1 MSLQQYVRQVKP
13 RNETYTPPIDK
24 IQKYFDESVEKLPQD
39 KEIDVDSLVSA
50 EKSAVSTQM
59 YEAAGVIVGMEGLEL
74 TGEKLT
80 NVMSHKQFSPIA
92 KKWIEDFLKTHP
104 NKEALDA
111 FLNWV
116 VLIGGAVADVH
127 NGVFKDFIHK
137 TVDKEYKGNAPIT
150 FEVPT
155 GEKDNTADV
164 VFITN
169 GTRQGVFNAFSTI
182 SKLSDKDQSSRVK
195 TTKKGLVTLLDEK
208 GKEIVSYYQISLKK
222 TFVKARVGRATTFI
236 NKNYLGGISAGS
248 PTQARDYVQQAAK
261 SDLNASYDYNQGEMV
276 EGFFGDAFSK
286 FKDVVSGGFK
296 NFVGWAK
303 KKYTK
308 VAQILVGLSV
318 KLSNQKIKRNRGMK
332 SISNILNM
340 TQLNE
345 SSLTSFLGEKK
356 SPDIEVTKKLLT
368 EFKTL
373 SKFVKNDEINKLHKE
388 NMTLLNSLNAKFA
401 VPGRKVS
408 PILMLPNE
416 NAGIVDMVSIG
427 NELNKVLKSKLGD
440 IITKADIYVA
450 LKVGMNYSA
459 NTAIF
464 GILKSIE
471 RNELEYKNLSQALFA
486 FSAEIESEAKFGNTS
501 LPLVIVYGG
510 EDKKAIV
517 LGTRSDYK
525 QDKTIELSQTG
536 MEVNNFPVAIF
547 SVQKAKAGK
556 TEQLYNV
563 IKIKMVSD
571 FKEVNGKPEPIYLM
585 FELIADQ
592 SRSFTL
598 KIEGN
603 KYEDKAKAMS

>member
-1 MSLQQYVRQVKP
+1 MSNLNQYIRQLHP
-13 RNETYTPPIDK
+13 RAELYVDHVDR
-24 IQKYFDESVEKLPQD
+24 IQDLLVESVAKLPQD
-39 KEIDVDSLVSA
+39 KEIDVDSLVQA
-50 EKSAVSTQM
+50 EKSTVATQL
-59 YEAAGVIVGMEGLEL
+59 YEAAGVIVGMEGSKL
-74 TGEKLT
+74 TSANLT
-80 NVMSHKQFSPIA
+80 NVMGHKQFSPIA
-92 KKWIEDFLKTHP
+92 KTWIEDFLKAHP

-127 NGVFKDFIHK
+127 SGVFKDFIHK
-137 TVDKEYKGNAPIT
+137 DVDKEYKGKAPTSYQI
-150 FEVPT
+150 PAA
-155 GEKDNTADV
+155 EKPNTADV
-164 VFITN
+164 IFITN
-169 GTRQGVFNAFSTI
+169 GTRQVLLNTFHQIA
-182 SKLSDKDQSSRVK
+182 KLPDKQQASRVK

-222 TFVKARVGRATTFI
+222 AFVKARVGRATTFI
-236 NKNYLGGISAGS
+236 NKNYLGGISTGS
-248 PTQARDYVQQAAK
+248 PTQARDFVQQ
-261 SDLNASYDYNQGEMV
+261 NASYDYNQGEMV

-303 KKYTK
+303 EKYTK
-308 VAQILVGLSV
+308 VAKVLVGLSV

-345 SSLTSFLGEKK
+345 SSLISFLGEKK
-356 SPDIEVTKKLLT
+356 SPEIIVTKTLLK

-373 SKFVKNDEINKLHKE
+373 SQFIKNDEINKLHKE
-388 NMTLLNSLNAKFA
+388 NMTLLNSLNDKFA
-401 VPGRKVS
+401 VPGRTVL

-416 NAGIVDMVSIG
+416 NAGLVNMTEIANEIDGVIG
-427 NELNKVLKSKLGD
+427 SKLGD
-440 IITKADIYVA
+440 PITKDQIYVA
-450 LKVGMNYSA
+450 LKIGMNYSA

-486 FSAEIESEAKFGNTS
+486 FSAEIESEVKFGNTS

-517 LGTRSDYK
+517 LGTRNDYK
-525 QDKTIELSQTG
+525 DEKTSELSTTG

-547 SVQKAKAGK
+547 SVDKAKAGK
-556 TEQLYNV
+556 TKQLYNV

>member
-1 MSLQQYVRQVKP
+1 MKL
-13 RNETYTPPIDK
+13 
-24 IQKYFDESVEKLPQD
+24 QKYVEQLRPRDKVAVDHVNRINNIFEKVEKLPQD
-39 KEIDVDSLVSA
+39 KELDVDSLVQA
-50 EKSAVSTQM
+50 EKSNVSTQM
-59 YEAAGVIVGMEGLEL
+59 YEAAGVIVGMQGLKL
-74 TGEKLT
+74 TGADLKK
-80 NVMSHKQFSPIA
+80 VMSHDQFSPKA
-92 KKWIEDFLKTHP
+92 KTWIEDFLNVHP

-111 FLNWV
+111 LLNWIV
-116 VLIGGAVADVH
+116 FIGGAVADVH

-137 TVDKEYKGNAPIT
+137 DVDKEYKGKGKAPTT
-150 FEVPT
+150 FQIPAAD
-155 GEKDNTADV
+155 KPNTADV
-164 VFITN
+164 IFITN

-182 SKLSDKDQSSRVK
+182 AKLPDKDQSSRVK
-195 TTKKGLVTLLDEK
+195 TTKKGLITLLDEK

-222 TFVKARVGRATTFI
+222 TFAAARVGRATAFL
-236 NKNYLGGISAGS
+236 NKNYLGGISTAS
-248 PTQARDYVQQAAK
+248 PAAARDYIQQ
-261 SDLNASYDYNQGEMV
+261 NQSYDYNQGEMV

-303 KKYTK
+303 EKYTK
-308 VAQILVGLSV
+308 ITKVLVGLSI
-318 KLSNQKIKRNRGMK
+318 KLANQKIKRNRGMK

-356 SPDIEVTKKLLT
+356 SPNIKVTDKLIK

-373 SKFVKNDEINKLHKE
+373 GQFVKNDEINKLHKE
-388 NMTLLNSLNAKFA
+388 NMSLLNSLNAKFA
-401 VPGRKVS
+401 VPGRKVL

-416 NAGIVDMVSIG
+416 NAGLVDMVSIG
-427 NELNKVLKSKLGD
+427 NEIDKVIKSKLGAN
-440 IITKADIYVA
+440 ITKTDIYMA

-471 RNELEYKNLSQALFA
+471 KNELEYKNLSQALFA
-486 FSAEIESEAKFGNTS
+486 FSAEIESEVKFGNTS

-510 EDKKAIV
+510 EDKKAVV

-525 QDKTIELSQTG
+525 DEKTNELSTKG
-536 MEVNNFPVAIF
+536 MEINNFPVAIF
-547 SVQKAKAGK
+547 SVDKAKAGK
-556 TEQLYNV
+556 TDQLYNV

-592 SRSFTL
+592 SRSFSF